1 MTYRRRSSPLHAT
14 RAGVGS
20 LYCVVLAGVA
30 LSFEHPLIL
39 AALLLAVMLAAA
51 GAQVLGPVAR
61 SLLWGLPFALVIA
74 GVNALVVR
82 DGLTVIA
89 RFGELPPLGQ
99 IDVTLEA
106 TTYGGVLALRALIVI
121 ACFALHSAA
130 VDPDELLRAFR
141 RLSFR
146 SALTAALATRM
157 VPVLARDARRFRD
170 AQRCRP
176 GPPASR
182 LALARAV
189 TAGALDRAVDVAA
202 TLEVRGYGG
211 SGRPA
216 RRVRPWSRHDLAFAI
231 SAAALAALGAAAAL
245 GGWETFEAYPR
256 LVVPVGGAELALAAA
271 LCLRRPAPVR
281 RPQGDR
287 PMSELVLERVTYS
300 YPGAERP
307 ALADVSLRIEPGE
320 FVVLAGGS
328 GSGKSTLLRAAAG
341 LVPHFHGGEFAGRLV
356 AGGLDSREHGP
367 AELSAV
373 AGSLFQDPETQ
384 VVMGTVR
391 AELAFPL
398 ENRGWG
404 AAAVA
409 RGVEEAALALG
420 VAGLLD
426 RSTHELSGGELQ
438 RVALGAALAGRPRL
452 LLLDEPTSQLDPV
465 AGDELLGVL
474 RRVNEEW
481 GTAVVLAEHRLER
494 CLAAADRVIALEDGA
509 ISIDADPRGFLEQ
522 APPALQTPGA
532 RLFAAAGITPPPV
545 AVKDARAA
553 LRARGLGG
561 TAEGVGPGR
570 RSASSRSPA
579 SPAEGPRR
587 ARLRRRLARDPARA
601 GGAAGRGPLARAGR
615 AGRADG
621 AQRGGQV
628 DAAAA
633 RRRADAADPRP
644 DRARRP
650 RLAAAAEPRRLPG
663 RRAGGGGAV
672 LRSARGRR
680 PRLTL
685 RAPPA
690 RPVRRPAPAAR
701 ARHRPAGRA
710 ARRGLPRRAD
720 PRHGPLPQGRAGRT
734 PARAGAAGIS
744 GARRDPRRR
753 VRRAVGGA
761 DRAARRRRAGRRRAD
776 RRGARRR
783 LVLRDPDRPHPR
795 WLRAA
800 PRGRCGVAAAGV
812 LRTPRGSSDEAEVVQ

>member
-1 MTYRRRSSPLHAT
+1 M
-14 RAGVGS
+14 
-20 LYCVVLAGVA
+20 
-30 LSFEHPLIL
+30 
-39 AALLLAVMLAAA
+39 
-51 GAQVLGPVAR
+51 
-61 SLLWGLPFALVIA
+61 
-74 GVNALVVR
+74 
-82 DGLTVIA
+82 
-89 RFGELPPLGQ
+89 
-99 IDVTLEA
+99 
-106 TTYGGVLALRALIVI
+106 I

-176 GPPASR
+176 GPPASK

-189 TAGALDRAVDVAA
+189 TSGALDRAVDVAA

-211 SGRPA
+211 GGRPA
-216 RRVRPWSRHDLAFAI
+216 RRPRPWSRHDFAFLASAI
-231 SAAALAALGAAAAL
+231 ALVARLAVV
-245 GGWETFEAYPR
+245 GGERFEAYPR
-256 LVVPVGGAELALAAA
+256 VHRAGRRRRARAR
-271 LCLRRPAPVR
+271 RRPGGRRRRRCGPVR
-281 RPQGDR
+281 RPRGDR
-287 PMSELVLERVTYS
+287 PMSELVLDRVTYT
-300 YPGAERP
+300 YPGGARP
-307 ALADVSLRIEPGE
+307 ALADVSLRVEPGE

-420 VAGLLD
+420 VAALLD

-509 ISIDADPRGFLEQ
+509 VTIDADPRGFLEQ

-532 RLFAAAGITPPPV
+532 RLFAAAGLT
-545 AVKDARAA
+545 R
-553 LRARGLGG
+553 
-561 TAEGVGPGR
+561 R
-570 RSASSRSPA
+570 RSR
-579 SPAEGPRR
+579 
-587 ARLRRRLARDPARA
+587 
-601 GGAAGRGPLARAGR
+601 
-615 AGRADG
+615 
-621 AQRGGQV
+621 
-628 DAAAA
+628 
-633 RRRADAADPRP
+633 
-644 DRARRP
+644 
-650 RLAAAAEPRRLPG
+650 
-663 RRAGGGGAV
+663 
-672 LRSARGRR
+672 
-680 PRLTL
+680 
-685 RAPPA
+685 
-690 RPVRRPAPAAR
+690 
-701 ARHRPAGRA
+701 
-710 ARRGLPRRAD
+710 
-720 PRHGPLPQGRAGRT
+720 
-734 PARAGAAGIS
+734 
-744 GARRDPRRR
+744 
-753 VRRAVGGA
+753 
-761 DRAARRRRAGRRRAD
+761 
-776 RRGARRR
+776 
-783 LVLRDPDRPHPR
+783 
-795 WLRAA
+795 
-800 PRGRCGVAAAGV
+800 
-812 LRTPRGSSDEAEVVQ
+812 